1 MTILDALWTAKV
13 HKRCVRPR
21 CWAVRSPDRWVEAR
35 DDGTAQVVFVEAGT
49 MQEMAHALQLQ
60 YEDELLGEWE
70 EVEGRV
76 PRS

>member
-21 CWAVRSPDRWVEAR
+21 CWAVRNQDRWVEAR
-35 DDGTAQVVFVEAGT
+35 DHGTAQVVFVEAGLAP
-49 MQEMAHALQLQ
+49 EMAHALQLQ